1 MSHAETSRTLDLIWG
16 HQIEAK
22 PIDWLWEPW
31 LARGAVSV
39 LDGDP
44 GVGKS
49 SVTTD
54 LAARLTAGRPLPLQ
68 AEGREPAVVLLVA
81 MEDPLD
87 RVAQPRFIAAG
98 GDPTRV
104 AFLGG
109 VTEATAGGP
118 LQSLIQLPR
127 DLPLVA
133 DACRRLRP
141 ALLVIDPLFAVLGYD
156 DRGRFI
162 KSNDD
167 QMVRQLTGR
176 LKLLAEETC
185 TAVVLVRHLN
195 KSASGSAL
203 QRGSGTIGIA
213 GQARSVLLAADDPE
227 EDGVK
232 VLAMTKTNLVARP
245 PSLRYRLSGDG
256 AASQVE
262 WLGASHLTADD
273 LVASEAR
280 RDRRADALLMAA
292 DFLEEA
298 LENGS
303 RSWDDLVA
311 AAGSKG
317 IAEISLRRAR
327 AKIGLESERIRG
339 NRVVW
344 KLPFRLP
351 PLGGV

>member
-1 MSHAETSRTLDLIWG
+1 MSHAEPFRTLDLIWG
-16 HQIEAK
+16 HQIEPK

-49 SVTTD
+49 SLTTD

-118 LQSLIQLPR
+118 LQSILQLPR

-156 DRGRFI
+156 GRGRFI

-176 LKLLAEETC
+176 LKLLAEETG

-203 QRGSGTIGIA
+203 RRGSGSIGIA
-213 GQARSVLLAADDPE
+213 GLARSVLLAADDPE
-227 EDGVK
+227 EDGVR
-232 VLAMTKTNLVARP
+232 VLAMTKTNIVAP
-245 PSLRYRLSGDG
+245 PASQRYRLSGTG
-256 AASQVE
+256 TASRIE
-262 WLGASHLTADD
+262 WLGESPLTADD
-273 LVASEAR
+273 LLASEAR
-280 RDRRADALLMAA
+280 RDRRSDALLLAS

-298 LENGS
+298 LERGDHT
-303 RSWDDLVA
+303 WEELVA
-311 AAGSKG
+311 AAAKQG

-327 AKIGLESERIRG
+327 AQIGLESERVRG